1 MGSCCNG
8 PLVGS
13 AKAGCTDSANNTA
26 SRLWKCFMGFPF
38 NEIGGHDYSGS
49 ADFFIPCRTMAVL
62 WIGPLKKQP
71 ALHFVKCRL
80 LWAEPSADGAGF
92 IQTRHRFH
100 HRPEAVPGD
109 GCAVQA
115 GCSAAVRVP
124 IPAACRRYFAVQAAL
139 SG

>member
-26 SRLWKCFMGFPF
+26 SRLWKCFMVSLSMRLADT
-38 NEIGGHDYSGS
+38 DYSGS
-49 ADFFIPCRTMAVL
+49 ADFFIPCRTMAIL
-62 WIGPLKKQP
+62 RIGPLKKQP

-100 HRPEAVPGD
+100 HRPEAVPGG

>member
-1 MGSCCNG
+1 MGRWWG
-8 PLVGS
+8 RPKQAAPIVQIIRP
-13 AKAGCTDSANNTA
+13 AGCGNVSWV
-26 SRLWKCFMGFPF
+26 SLSMRLADT
-38 NEIGGHDYSGS
+38 DYSGS

-62 WIGPLKKQP
+62 RIGPLKKQP

-100 HRPEAVPGD
+100 HRPEVVPGG

-115 GCSAAVRVP
+115 GCSAAVRVLT
-124 IPAACRRYFAVQAAL
+124 PAACRRRFAVPAAL
-139 SG
+139 NG